1 MPLKVEEAQF
11 TSDHKIVTAGVSIVI
26 SVNAIC
32 CFQLSD
38 DPS

>member
-11 TSDHKIVTAGVSIVI
+11 TSDHKIVTAQVSIVI